1 MRTRSHPE
9 ENSGAT
15 RPVTSVPHLA
25 EQPAQSSRYEQF
37 AKIQQA
43 AGNSAVSRAL
53 LHPHEVVPALL
64 QRQTQESAEPVPYVA
79 HPAVLADCVSRL
91 RQAYWAMTPAALA
104 ELRGRK
110 TLAVGAVIDQDEPN
124 VTIYRWTANGN
135 WTNTYLSLSMNAQ
148 GVRRWDGDPAR
159 IPRGTKKAPGGAPG
173 DAEQRM
179 MSDDHVVKAIAVSRP
194 PCPDC
199 LVALAEYGR
208 DFGRVLV
215 QVVPP
220 PTEDDQRERQAAKEA
235 IRAAADSVLTQVDE
249 HERSHQS
256 QWDLIYRPSVSGFA
270 GYWTNHLFNA
280 DIPPVLIWIN
290 PRSAGMAA
298 RRLLAQGDIRGAV
311 TMLMRARIE
320 LAHAIRQY
328 RGWTD
333 GVESAGTQ
341 AKIAIAAVGLAAIAA
356 VVAAPLLAEGAAASA
371 GGAGSAETA
380 AATTVRIVALVT
392 RYDAAVAAMEAA
404 ATEAEIS
411 AAAAAEAA
419 EFFEIIGV
427 L

>member
-1 MRTRSHPE
+1 ME
-9 ENSGAT
+9 GVEAT
-15 RPVTSVPHLA
+15 
-25 EQPAQSSRYEQF
+25 
-37 AKIQQA
+37 
-43 AGNSAVSRAL
+43 
-53 LHPHEVVPALL
+53 
-64 QRQTQESAEPVPYVA
+64 PYVA

-91 RQAYWAMTPAALA
+91 REAYWAMTPAALT

-124 VTIYRWTANGN
+124 VTVYRWTANGN

-159 IPRGTKKAPGGAPG
+159 MPRGTKKAPGGAPG

-179 MSDDHVVKAIAVSRP
+179 MSDDHVLKAIAISRP

-199 LVALAEYGR
+199 SVALAEYGR

-220 PTEDDQRERQAAKEA
+220 PTEDDQREQQAATEA
-235 IRAAADSVLTQVDE
+235 IRAAVDTVLTQVDE
-249 HERSHQS
+249 HERDPQA
-256 QWDLIYRPSVSGFA
+256 QWELIYRPSVSGLA
-270 GYWTNHLFNA
+270 DYWKNHLFNT
-280 DIPPVLIWIN
+280 DIPPVLIWTN
-290 PRSAGMAA
+290 ARSAAMAA

-311 TMLMRARIE
+311 AMLMRARVE

-328 RGWTD
+328 RGWND

-341 AKIAIAAVGLAAIAA
+341 AKIALAAVGLAAIAA
-356 VVAAPLLAEGAAASA
+356 VVAAPLLAEA
-371 GGAGSAETA
+371 GMAGAGSAEAA
-380 AATTVRIVALVT
+380 AATTVRIAALVT
-392 RYDAAVAAMEAA
+392 RCDAAAAAMEAA

-419 EFFEIIGV
+419 EFFEIIGF